1 MPAPRRNKQSQP
13 ASAPYLSRPPS
24 QAPPPP
30 ANPTARRLLED
41 DIIAFVDPKY
51 GGLVNLASFQ
61 LDFLENRA
69 ILDAI
74 RNWGIAPQVA
84 IANAAARSEGKGNV
98 KGPLGHPSEIGAA
111 LPAVKTPL
119 VLLSKRPLS
128 PGSSFSGP
136 SVAAAL
142 VYNSDD
148 SSMAI
153 EYKNATTS
161 RPASPEDEE
170 QLDSNKSTKAIV
182 ETINNAV
189 GLFELLSSSKWKS
202 SIISAFPTIMD
213 NDIDI
218 IHSLFTEKIPILRR
232 ILPPAV
238 VVPAS
243 AVDAL
248 APRVILRD
256 AQPPAESSKAKPPKK
271 KV

>member
-1 MPAPRRNKQSQP
+1 MPLPALRVKVMSKDHLVIHPR
-13 ASAPYLSRPPS
+13 
-24 QAPPPP
+24 
-30 ANPTARRLLED
+30 
-41 DIIAFVDPKY
+41 
-51 GGLVNLASFQ
+51 
-61 LDFLENRA
+61 
-69 ILDAI
+69 
-74 RNWGIAPQVA
+74 
-84 IANAAARSEGKGNV
+84 
-98 KGPLGHPSEIGAA
+98 LGHPSKIGAA
-111 LPAVKTPL
+111 LPAPTPPIPSPPHAL
-119 VLLSKRPLS
+119 SPLASVLSSKRPLL

-153 EYKNATTS
+153 EYKDATTP

-170 QLDSNKSTKAIV
+170 QLDSKESTKAIV

-218 IHSLFTEKIPILRR
+218 IHSLFTEKIPILRC

-243 AVDAL
+243 AVDAP
-248 APRVILRD
+248 APCVILRD